1 MPRPSLSFGCSFRA
15 VPHLLLI
22 VLAQTQA
29 SFGLGIGT
37 VRYPGGSSIGVG
49 SLNPTLSYAAPTL
62 TLNAGGALAALP
74 RGEWFLQGHG
84 DGWFTTPPLSDGIRL
99 GLEAGWTGSTR
110 TAGVETEAP
119 YAVGELLWAAPDW
132 GVGVGAGASAGWIQ
146 GSPWVSA
153 LHARARTWWRGKG
166 ADWSASVEPTRFL
179 GAWFTDVSAGA
190 TWHRGTVTA
199 SASAAA
205 RLSAVYGSKGAASGF
220 VQVFVSPS
228 TAIEIGA
235 GGFLPDPYQG
245 FPRTRFIS
253 AAVRFVSGRRTVR
266 AVASLAPL
274 VPDRRG
280 DSIVVRFRF
289 TGARAVA
296 IAGDWDKWRPVP
308 LVAVGDD
315 VWERTLLVAP
325 GTHRFNLLVDGEWV
339 VPHGVATLADEL
351 GGLVALLVV
360 P

>member
-1 MPRPSLSFGCSFRA
+1 M
-15 VPHLLLI
+15 PHLLLI

-29 SFGLGIGT
+29 SVGLGIGT

-49 SLNPTLSYAAPTL
+49 SLSPTLAYTMPTL
-62 TLNAGGALAALP
+62 TLNASGALAALP

-84 DGWFTTPPLSDGIRL
+84 DGWITTPPLTDGVRL

-110 TAGVETEAP
+110 TGGVETAAP
-119 YAVGELLWAAPDW
+119 YAVGELLWAAPRW
-132 GVGVGAGASAGWIQ
+132 GVGMGAGPSAGWIA

-153 LHARARTWWRGKG
+153 FRARARVWWHREGT
-166 ADWSASVEPTRFL
+166 DWSASLEPTRFL
-179 GAWFTDVSAGA
+179 GAWFTDVGAGA

-199 SASAAA
+199 SAWAAA
-205 RLSAVYGSKGAASGF
+205 RLSAAYGSKGAASGF
-220 VQVFVSPS
+220 LQVFVSPR
-228 TAIEIGA
+228 TALEA
-235 GGFLPDPYQG
+235 GGGSLLPDPYQG
-245 FPRTRFIS
+245 FPRTAFVTVG
-253 AAVRFVSGRRTVR
+253 VRLVGARRAVR
-266 AVASLAPL
+266 AVPPLAPL

-296 IAGDWDKWRPVP
+296 IAGDWNEWRPVP
-308 LVAVGDD
+308 LVAVGDE
-315 VWERTLLVAP
+315 VWERALLVAP

>member
-1 MPRPSLSFGCSFRA
+1 M
-15 VPHLLLI
+15 
-22 VLAQTQA
+22 
-29 SFGLGIGT
+29 
-37 VRYPGGSSIGVG
+37 
-49 SLNPTLSYAAPTL
+49 
-62 TLNAGGALAALP
+62 
-74 RGEWFLQGHG
+74 E
-84 DGWFTTPPLSDGIRL
+84 
-99 GLEAGWTGSTR
+99 
-110 TAGVETEAP
+110 TAAP
-119 YAVGELLWAAPDW
+119 YAVAELLWAAPRW
-132 GVGVGAGASAGWIQ
+132 GVGVGAGPSAGWIA

-153 LHARARTWWRGKG
+153 FRARARTWWRSAGG
-166 ADWSASVEPTRFL
+166 STDWSASVEPSRFL
-179 GAWFTDVSAGA
+179 GAWFTDVNSGV

-220 VQVFVSPS
+220 LQVFVSPS
-228 TAIEIGA
+228 TAVEVGA

-253 AAVRFVSGRRTVR
+253 AAVRFVTGRRAARSVPP
-266 AVASLAPL
+266 LAPL

-296 IAGDWDKWRPVP
+296 IAGDWNEWRPVP
-308 LVAVGDD
+308 LVAVGDE
-315 VWERTLLVAP
+315 VWERALLVAP
-325 GTHRFNLLVDGEWV
+325 GTHQFNLLVDGEWV

>member
-1 MPRPSLSFGCSFRA
+1 MPRPSLFFGCSFRA

-29 SFGLGIGT
+29 SLGLGIGT
-37 VRYPGGSSIGVG
+37 VRYPGGSSIGVA
-49 SLNPTLSYAAPTL
+49 SLGPTLSYTAPTL
-62 TLNAGGALAALP
+62 TLNAGGTLAALP
-74 RGEWFLQGHG
+74 QGEWFLLGHS

-99 GLEAGWTGSTR
+99 GLEAGWTGSSR
-110 TAGVETEAP
+110 TAGMETEAP
-119 YAVGELLWAAPDW
+119 YAIGELLWAAPDW
-132 GVGVGAGASAGWIQ
+132 GVGVGAGASAGWNQ
-146 GSPWVSA
+146 GSSWVSA
-153 LHARARTWWRGKG
+153 LHTRARAWWHRAGT
-166 ADWSASVEPTRFL
+166 DWSASLEPTRFL
-179 GAWFTDVSAGA
+179 GAWFTDVGAGA

-199 SASAAA
+199 SAWASA
-205 RLSAVYGSKGAASGF
+205 RLSAAYGSKGAGSGF
-220 VQVFVSPS
+220 LQVFISPR
-228 TAIEIGA
+228 TAFEVGA
-235 GGFLPDPYQG
+235 GSLLSDPYQG
-245 FPRTRFIS
+245 FPRTAFVTVG
-253 AAVRFVSGRRTVR
+253 VRLVGARRAVR
-266 AVASLAPL
+266 AVPPLAPL

-296 IAGDWDKWRPVP
+296 IAGDWNEWRPVS
-308 LVAVGDD
+308 LVAVGDE
-315 VWERTLLVAP
+315 VWERALLVAP

>member
-1 MPRPSLSFGCSFRA
+1 M
-15 VPHLLLI
+15 PHLLLI

-29 SFGLGIGT
+29 SVGLGIGT

-49 SLNPTLSYAAPTL
+49 SLSPTLAYTMPTL
-62 TLNAGGALAALP
+62 TLNASGALAALP

-84 DGWFTTPPLSDGIRL
+84 DGWITTPPLTDGVRL

-110 TAGVETEAP
+110 TGGVETAAP
-119 YAVGELLWAAPDW
+119 YAVGELLWAAPRW
-132 GVGVGAGASAGWIQ
+132 GVGMGAGPSAGWIA

-153 LHARARTWWRGKG
+153 FRARARVW
-166 ADWSASVEPTRFL
+166 
-179 GAWFTDVSAGA
+179 
-190 TWHRGTVTA
+190 WHREGT
-199 SASAAA
+199 
-205 RLSAVYGSKGAASGF
+205 
-220 VQVFVSPS
+220 
-228 TAIEIGA
+228 
-235 GGFLPDPYQG
+235 DWYQG
-245 FPRTRFIS
+245 FPRTAFVTVG
-253 AAVRFVSGRRTVR
+253 VRLVGGRRAVR
-266 AVASLAPL
+266 AVPPLAPL

-296 IAGDWDKWRPVP
+296 IAGDWNEWRPVP
-308 LVAVGDD
+308 LVAVGDE
-315 VWERTLLVAP
+315 VWERALLVAP